1 MYARVFKPWNE
12 ICKIHIFKERDKRR
26 VYCTNNFMRSSW
38 NLVVPKWIYF
48 YFLNDKKNFHYEKW
62 DDIFESFFFVKPR
75 LFYSI
80 LNFLFCLKRNMKFLK
95 SISHHEHLFF
105 FVIQSRFFEQFKFL
119 MLRWCFTKKWFWNV

>member
-48 YFLNDKKNFHYEKW
+48 YFLNDKKNFQYENW
-62 DDIFESFFFVKPR
+62 DDIFESFFRETPT
-75 LFYSI
+75 
-80 LNFLFCLKRNMKFLK
+80 FLFDFKLFVMSEKKHEIFKVHITSRT
-95 SISHHEHLFF
+95 SIF

>member
-48 YFLNDKKNFHYEKW
+48 YFLNDKKNFLYKKW
-62 DDIFESFFFVKPR
+62 DDIFESFFRETPT
-75 LFYSI
+75 
-80 LNFLFCLKRNMKFLK
+80 FLFDFKLFVLSEKKHEIFKVHITSRT
-95 SISHHEHLFF
+95 SIF